1 MTNRLSTANWQK
13 LLTPEIVRIP
23 PVIQS
28 VTVPSPVGIFPAG
41 QISLANCAVVGRC
54 WAFVVGYCSLRRSMN
69 TQYAYIGAAVV
80 GWAAICVLDLRLPE
94 QLLPVAVIGCLC
106 VVLEVSKRMSELRSE
121 LEQTKFQ
128 LDTEVESSAI
138 LAKELELMLAKG
150 QDSSPKERIGAY
162 WNRSAAASARVD
174 ETKEEKEQRVAEYLE
189 DVGGIVVSET
199 DLRRWVGAADRLK
212 KAEADMD
219 MTRALLSES
228 LRNGGKNKTE
238 AINEVLFI
246 LSKDV
251 I

>member
-1 MTNRLSTANWQK
+1 M
-13 LLTPEIVRIP
+13 
-23 PVIQS
+23 
-28 VTVPSPVGIFPAG
+28 
-41 QISLANCAVVGRC
+41 
-54 WAFVVGYCSLRRSMN
+54 
-69 TQYAYIGAAVV
+69 V
-80 GWAAICVLDLRLPE
+80 GWAAICVLDLIRLPE
-94 QLLPVAVIGCLC
+94 QLLLILCLC
-106 VVLEVSKRMSELRSE
+106 VIIVLSKRMASLRSE
-121 LEQTKFQ
+121 LEQIKFK

-162 WNRSAAASARVD
+162 WNRSAAASD

-246 LSKDV
+246 LNKDV

>member
-1 MTNRLSTANWQK
+1 
-13 LLTPEIVRIP
+13 
-23 PVIQS
+23 
-28 VTVPSPVGIFPAG
+28 
-41 QISLANCAVVGRC
+41 
-54 WAFVVGYCSLRRSMN
+54 MN

-80 GWAAICVLDLRLPE
+80 GWAAICVLNLRLPQ
-94 QLLPVAVIGCLC
+94 QLLLILCLC
-106 VVLEVSKRMSELRSE
+106 VIIVLSKRMASLLSE
-121 LEQTKFQ
+121 LEQIKFQ

-162 WNRSAAASARVD
+162 WNRSAAASARV

>member
-1 MTNRLSTANWQK
+1 M
-13 LLTPEIVRIP
+13 
-23 PVIQS
+23 
-28 VTVPSPVGIFPAG
+28 
-41 QISLANCAVVGRC
+41 
-54 WAFVVGYCSLRRSMN
+54 
-69 TQYAYIGAAVV
+69 V
-80 GWAAICVLDLRLPE
+80 GWAAICVLNLRLPQ
-94 QLLPVAVIGCLC
+94 QLLLILCLC
-106 VVLEVSKRMSELRSE
+106 VIIVLSKRMASLLSE
-121 LEQTKFQ
+121 LEQIKFQ

-162 WNRSAAASARVD
+162 WNRSAAASARVDD

-246 LSKDV
+246 LNKDV

>member
-1 MTNRLSTANWQK
+1 
-13 LLTPEIVRIP
+13 
-23 PVIQS
+23 
-28 VTVPSPVGIFPAG
+28 
-41 QISLANCAVVGRC
+41 
-54 WAFVVGYCSLRRSMN
+54 MN

-106 VVLEVSKRMSELRSE
+106 VVLVVSKRMASE

-150 QDSSPKERIGAY
+150 QDSSPKAARIGAY

>member
-1 MTNRLSTANWQK
+1 
-13 LLTPEIVRIP
+13 
-23 PVIQS
+23 
-28 VTVPSPVGIFPAG
+28 
-41 QISLANCAVVGRC
+41 
-54 WAFVVGYCSLRRSMN
+54 MN

-80 GWAAICVLDLRLPE
+80 VWAAICVLDLRLPE
-94 QLLPVAVIGCLC
+94 QLLPVAVIVCLC
-106 VVLEVSKRMSELRSE
+106 VILVVSKRMASE

-128 LDTEVESSAI
+128 LDTEVKSSAI

>member
-1 MTNRLSTANWQK
+1 
-13 LLTPEIVRIP
+13 
-23 PVIQS
+23 
-28 VTVPSPVGIFPAG
+28 
-41 QISLANCAVVGRC
+41 
-54 WAFVVGYCSLRRSMN
+54 MN

-80 GWAAICVLDLRLPE
+80 GWAAICVLNLRLPQ
-94 QLLPVAVIGCLC
+94 QLLLILCLC
-106 VVLEVSKRMSELRSE
+106 VIIVLSKRMASLLSE
-121 LEQTKFQ
+121 LEQIKFQ

-162 WNRSAAASARVD
+162 WNRSAAASARVDD

-246 LSKDV
+246 LNKDV

>member
-1 MTNRLSTANWQK
+1 
-13 LLTPEIVRIP
+13 
-23 PVIQS
+23 
-28 VTVPSPVGIFPAG
+28 
-41 QISLANCAVVGRC
+41 
-54 WAFVVGYCSLRRSMN
+54 MN

-80 GWAAICVLDLRLPE
+80 GWAAICVLDLKIRLPE
-94 QLLPVAVIGCLC
+94 QLLLILCLC
-106 VVLEVSKRMSELRSE
+106 VIIVLSKRMASLLSE
-121 LEQTKFQ
+121 LEQIKFQ

-246 LSKDV
+246 LNKDV

>member
-1 MTNRLSTANWQK
+1 M
-13 LLTPEIVRIP
+13 
-23 PVIQS
+23 
-28 VTVPSPVGIFPAG
+28 
-41 QISLANCAVVGRC
+41 
-54 WAFVVGYCSLRRSMN
+54 
-69 TQYAYIGAAVV
+69 V
-80 GWAAICVLDLRLPE
+80 GWAAICVLDRLPE
-94 QLLPVAVIGCLC
+94 QLLLILCLC
-106 VVLEVSKRMSELRSE
+106 VIIVLSKRMASLRSE
-121 LEQTKFQ
+121 LEQIKFQ

-162 WNRSAAASARVD
+162 WNRSAAASVD

-246 LSKDV
+246 LNKDV